1 MIYKEKYKKPVF
13 FLIGYSGVGKTT
25 LAKMLKK
32 YMDEAGYKT
41 FLFDAD
47 DMSKSEVLSKFDGMD
62 IDSRYERAKQLTL
75 LVNWIRKQ
83 DIIPIV
89 SVIGQPEK
97 ARDYWRNKIDGYVE
111 IYLKCSLDECI
122 KRDNKKIYN
131 SSSIDESNS
140 QNVVGIDIEFEEPK
154 YSDIVLNAEINS
166 SNQLLKKLIKL
177 IKI

>member
-1 MIYKEKYKKPVF
+1 MSSKFTFASAASKRPSFVITRG
-13 FLIGYSGVGKTT
+13 LISIIEQSR
-25 LAKMLKK
+25 
-32 YMDEAGYKT
+32 DEKT
-41 FLFDAD
+41 FKRFA
-47 DMSKSEVLSKFDGMD
+47 SK
-62 IDSRYERAKQLTL
+62 
-75 LVNWIRKQ
+75 
-83 DIIPIV
+83 
-89 SVIGQPEK
+89 PEK